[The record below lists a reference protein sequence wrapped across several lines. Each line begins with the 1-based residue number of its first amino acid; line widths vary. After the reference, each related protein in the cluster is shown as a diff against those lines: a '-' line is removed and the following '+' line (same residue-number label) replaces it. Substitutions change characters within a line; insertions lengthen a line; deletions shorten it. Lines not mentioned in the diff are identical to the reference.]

1 MQPNGQKPNQLYL
14 FKINYNPKYLPSYL
28 PSDWLS
34 IDSNLIEQPELKSLE
49 VILNLV
55 LISGE
60 RIPISE
66 VIINRDD
73 SALNDLST
81 QGENSFMDEK
91 EILSNF
97 TFAFI
102 DSKISRDCLFNNKF
116 EIIIWPVNNPSVD
129 LSRSNL
135 FSL

>member
-1 MQPNGQKPNQLYL
+1 M
-14 FKINYNPKYLPSYL
+14 FKINYHPWYLPSYL
-28 PSDWLS
+28 PSDRLS
-34 IDSNLIEQPELKSLE
+34 IDSNLIEQPEIKSLE

-55 LISGE
+55 LTSGE

-66 VIINRDD
+66 VVINWDD
-73 SALNDLST
+73 SALNDVST

-102 DSKISRDCLFNNKF
+102 DSKI
-116 EIIIWPVNNPSVD
+116 
-129 LSRSNL
+129 
-135 FSL
+135 

>member
-102 DSKISRDCLFNNKF
+102 DSKI
-116 EIIIWPVNNPSVD
+116 
-129 LSRSNL
+129 
-135 FSL
+135 